1 MAVLTPGQLTELRQ
15 FIAAGVA
22 TQSWTKLQVNAA
34 LQALENWYESSGRA
48 AAGSAIETAAPGVF
62 TNAQKKL
69 LGKYWLLQK
78 AGRE

>member
-1 MAVLTPGQLTELRQ
+1 MALLTAAQLAQLRQ
-15 FIAAGVA
+15 FVAAGIA
-22 TQSWTKLQVNAA
+22 TQSWTKVQANAA
-34 LQALENWYESSGRA
+34 LQALEDWYETSGRQ

-62 TNAQKKL
+62 SAAQKKL